1 MSITPQAIK
10 DQEFQVKFRGYD
22 AIEVKA
28 YLELLAEEFFELHEQ
43 IRKKAEEF
51 DILSS
56 EKETLEAEVLA
67 LKNELQKQKE
77 LVETAQADTLR
88 KNNELLAIQKEV
100 KELQANLEGSRK
112 ETELAKDVVNAV
124 EKRMK
129 TEQEKAAQRLTE
141 EREAA
146 EAKINEQKDRMQ
158 QLMNENDRL
167 LHQLQMVEQ
176 QNTEL
181 KKGEMDFKS
190 TIVAAQKFSDDL
202 RKRTEEEA
210 RNMMVRAKQDVENFR
225 RKAQEELAH
234 LPLEIEN
241 LHKKRVEIREDL
253 RRQLH
258 GYLNSLDTFS
268 ESQDSDQDRDLMEL
282 FQSIQ
287 IPDVDSLE
295 ADDLDQVNLK
305 LV

>member
-43 IRKKAEEF
+43 IRKQIEDFET
-51 DILSS
+51 LSS
-56 EKETLEAEVLA
+56 EKEVLA
-67 LKNELQKQKE
+67 SELANLQQEIKRHKDLLDNSQTEIARKNDEVQTMQKAMQELQ
-77 LVETAQADTLR
+77 TL
-88 KNNELLAIQKEV
+88 A
-100 KELQANLEGSRK
+100 EGSRK
-112 ETELAKDVVNAV
+112 EAELAREVVDAV
-124 EKRMK
+124 EKKMK
-129 TEQEKAAQRLTE
+129 IEQEKASTKLAE
-141 EREAA
+141 ELDAA
-146 EAKINEQKDRMQ
+146 EARINEHKEKAQ
-158 QLMNENDRL
+158 QLGIENEKLR
-167 LHQLQMVEQ
+167 HQLQMVEQ
-176 QNTEL
+176 QNKEL

-202 RKRTEEEA
+202 RQRSENEA
-210 RNMMVRAKQDVENFR
+210 RDMMARAKQDVESFR
-225 RKAQEELAH
+225 RKAQEELAR

-241 LHKKRVEIREDL
+241 LHKKRVEIREEL

-258 GYLNSLDTFS
+258 DYLDALDTFS
-268 ESQDSDQDRDLMEL
+268 ESQDPEQDRDLMDL

-287 IPDVDSLE
+287 IPDVEGLE
-295 ADDLDQVNLK
+295 TDDLDQVNLK

>member
-1 MSITPQAIK
+1 MSLTPQAIK

-43 IRKKAEEF
+43 MRKKAEEF
-51 DILSS
+51 DILTS
-56 EKETLEAEVLA
+56 EKENLAAEILS
-67 LKNELQKQKE
+67 LQEDLQKQKE
-77 LVETAQADTLR
+77 LVDRSQDETVR
-88 KNNELLAIQKEV
+88 KNNEFLAMQKEV
-100 KELQANLEGSRK
+100 RELQAQLEGSRK
-112 ETELAKDVVNAV
+112 EIELAKEVVDAV

-129 TEQEKAAQRLTE
+129 SEQEKATQRLAE

-146 EAKINEQKDRMQ
+146 EARINEHKDRAQ
-158 QLMNENDRL
+158 QLVVENERL

-176 QNTEL
+176 QNAEL

-210 RNMMVRAKQDVENFR
+210 QSMMARAKQDVENFR
-225 RKAQEELAH
+225 RKAQEELSR

-258 GYLNSLDTFS
+258 GYLGSLDTFS
-268 ESQDSDQDRDLMEL
+268 ESQDAEQDRDLMEL

-287 IPDVDSLE
+287 IPEVDSLE
-295 ADDLDQVNLK
+295 TGDLEQVNLK
-305 LV
+305 LD

>member
-43 IRKKAEEF
+43 IRKQIEDFET
-51 DILSS
+51 LSS
-56 EKETLEAEVLA
+56 EKESMESELLHLQQE
-67 LKNELQKQKE
+67 LKKQKE
-77 LVETAQADTLR
+77 LLENSQIEVTRKDDEVQAVQR
-88 KNNELLAIQKEV
+88 EV
-100 KELQANLEGSRK
+100 RDLQALVEGSRK
-112 ETELAKDVVNAV
+112 EAELAREVVDAV
-124 EKRMK
+124 EKK
-129 TEQEKAAQRLTE
+129 IKAEQEKAATKLAE
-141 EREAA
+141 ELDAA
-146 EAKINEQKDRMQ
+146 EIRINEHKEKVQ
-158 QLMNENDRL
+158 QLGIENDKLR
-167 LHQLQMVEQ
+167 HQLKMVEQ

-202 RKRTEEEA
+202 RKRSENEA
-210 RNMMVRAKQDVENFR
+210 REMMAKAKQDVDSFR
-225 RKAQEELAH
+225 RKAQEELAR

-241 LHKKRVEIREDL
+241 LHKKRVEVREEL

-258 GYLNSLDTFS
+258 DYLDSLDTFS
-268 ESQDSDQDRDLMEL
+268 ESQDPEQDRDLMEL

-287 IPDVDSLE
+287 IPDVE
-295 ADDLDQVNLK
+295 GIETDDLDQVNLK